1 MTGGE
6 EEPKKVESKG
16 FAGLS
21 SLVSDVDTSPP
32 PPPAPKKEP
41 AAAAPSTGRHGLQPA
56 QLQPQPSQQRQ
67 TYQEPAQPRSGD
79 SLGGKWLL
87 GVVVVFGVVFW
98 LLGLSNKNE
107 DSSSLTNATTIQA
120 QKNSQRGTPNK
131 TEESVAP
138 KFGDYSSEIYSGQ
151 RAKVNLITDFDK
163 NFKTR
168 IRKTQA
174 EPINFAGEYILA
186 TWGCGMDC
194 LMGVAV
200 SARTGQVIEL
210 PGTACCWKSAGEK
223 IIFKKNSRLLVL
235 AGLINETGQHGAHF
249 YELKNNEFF
258 HVKTIPVKED
268 EPSDN
273 SATLAPAPSNQN
285 AASAYSPTPELPQQS
300 ASPAEDKPPIGSS
313 LVLST
318 AQIRYCLAED
328 IRVEAAKAVVNSNS
342 DGDVERFNAMVAD
355 YNSRCGSFR
364 YRSGTLES
372 ARRDIEPYRS
382 QFQSE
387 GRSRFA
393 RSPSTGSLSTPA
405 PSRPAADATVQAIQR
420 KLNELGYD
428 AGTADGLMGQGTLS
442 AIFAFQRDNG
452 LVADGN
458 ATVALLQLLTTSRQG
473 DRQEAQVPATSLAV
487 VPPIY
492 TPPARAPS
500 RQESASPTSGGIPQ
514 NAHLNYLGNG
524 WECNRGY
531 YRAGNE
537 CQPVQMPRYAT
548 LDVYGSGWV
557 CQRGYFKS
565 GNECQPVQ
573 MPQNATLDVYGS
585 GWVCQRGYYRSANEC
600 LPVQMPRY
608 ATLDVYGSGW
618 VCQRGHYKSGNEC
631 LPVQMPPNATLDVY
645 GSGWVCQRGFYK
657 SVNQC
662 LPVQTPQNA
671 TLDVYGSGWVC
682 IRGYTRVGDSCAA
695 N

>member
-6 EEPKKVESKG
+6 EEPKKGEGKG

-32 PPPAPKKEP
+32 PPTVPKKEP
-41 AAAAPSTGRHGLQPA
+41 AAAAPSAGRPGLQPA
-56 QLQPQPSQQRQ
+56 QPQPQPSQQRQ
-67 TYQEPAQPRSGD
+67 TYQEPAQPPSGD

-87 GVVVVFGVVFW
+87 GVVVVFGVLFW
-98 LLGLSNKNE
+98 LFGLSNKNE

-120 QKNSQRGTPNK
+120 QKNSRGGTPNK

-138 KFGDYSSEIYSGQ
+138 KFGDYSSEFYSGQ
-151 RAKVNLITDFDK
+151 RAKVNLLTDFDK

-174 EPINFAGEYILA
+174 ESINFAGEYILA

-328 IRVEAAKAVVNSNS
+328 IRMEAAKAVVNSYS
-342 DGDVERFNAMVAD
+342 DGDVHRFNAMVAD
-355 YNSRCGSFR
+355 YNSRCGNFR
-364 YRSGTLES
+364 YRSGALES
-372 ARRDIEPYRS
+372 ARREIEPYRS
-382 QFQSE
+382 QFQGE
-387 GRSRFA
+387 GRSKFA
-393 RSPSTGSLSTPA
+393 RPPLASSPPSALATAPA
-405 PSRPAADATVQAIQR
+405 PQPQPQSNGVPV
-420 KLNELGYD
+420 
-428 AGTADGLMGQGTLS
+428 LS
-442 AIFAFQRDNG
+442 MA
-452 LVADGN
+452 
-458 ATVALLQLLTTSRQG
+458 
-473 DRQEAQVPATSLAV
+473 
-487 VPPIY
+487 
-492 TPPARAPS
+492 
-500 RQESASPTSGGIPQ
+500 SASEQASIESVCGVHKRVSGPADYYRCQQTELTKLSNSGGQPDLSRASASEQASIESVCGVHKRVSGP
-514 NAHLNYLGNG
+514 A
-524 WECNRGY
+524 GY
-531 YRAGNE
+531 YNCLRSELNKL
-537 CQPVQMPRYAT
+537 T
-548 LDVYGSGWV
+548 
-557 CQRGYFKS
+557 
-565 GNECQPVQ
+565 
-573 MPQNATLDVYGS
+573 
-585 GWVCQRGYYRSANEC
+585 YR
-600 LPVQMPRY
+600 
-608 ATLDVYGSGW
+608 
-618 VCQRGHYKSGNEC
+618 
-631 LPVQMPPNATLDVY
+631 
-645 GSGWVCQRGFYK
+645 
-657 SVNQC
+657 
-662 LPVQTPQNA
+662 
-671 TLDVYGSGWVC
+671 
-682 IRGYTRVGDSCAA
+682 
-695 N
+695 

>member
-210 PGTACCWKSAGEK
+210 PGTACCWKNAGEK

-235 AGLINETGQHGAHF
+235 AGLINETGEHGAHF
-249 YELKNNEFF
+249 YELKNDDFF
-258 HVKTIPVKED
+258 HVKTIPIKED
-268 EPSDN
+268 DPSDN

-285 AASAYSPTPELPQQS
+285 AASAYSPTPTLPQQS
-300 ASPAEDKPPIGSS
+300 TSPTEDKPPINSS
-313 LVLST
+313 LVLSNE
-318 AQIRYCLAED
+318 QIRYCLAED
-328 IRVEAAKAVVNSNS
+328 IRMEAAKAVVNSYN
-342 DGDVERFNAMVAD
+342 DGDVDRFNALVVD

-364 YRSGTLES
+364 YRSGALEG
-372 ARRDIEPYRS
+372 ARREIESYRS
-382 QFQSE
+382 QLQSE
-387 GRSRFA
+387 GRSKFA
-393 RSPSTGSLSTPA
+393 RPHSVSSPPSALTTAPA
-405 PSRPAADATVQAIQR
+405 PLQPQPQSNGGPNLSMTSVSERASIESVCGVHKRVSGPADYYRCQQTELTKLSNSGGQPDLSRA
-420 KLNELGYD
+420 
-428 AGTADGLMGQGTLS
+428 
-442 AIFAFQRDNG
+442 
-452 LVADGN
+452 
-458 ATVALLQLLTTSRQG
+458 
-473 DRQEAQVPATSLAV
+473 
-487 VPPIY
+487 
-492 TPPARAPS
+492 
-500 RQESASPTSGGIPQ
+500 SASEQASIESVCGVHKRVSGPADYY
-514 NAHLNYLGNG
+514 NCLRSELNKLM
-524 WECNRGY
+524 
-531 YRAGNE
+531 YR
-537 CQPVQMPRYAT
+537 
-548 LDVYGSGWV
+548 
-557 CQRGYFKS
+557 
-565 GNECQPVQ
+565 
-573 MPQNATLDVYGS
+573 
-585 GWVCQRGYYRSANEC
+585 
-600 LPVQMPRY
+600 
-608 ATLDVYGSGW
+608 
-618 VCQRGHYKSGNEC
+618 
-631 LPVQMPPNATLDVY
+631 
-645 GSGWVCQRGFYK
+645 
-657 SVNQC
+657 
-662 LPVQTPQNA
+662 
-671 TLDVYGSGWVC
+671 
-682 IRGYTRVGDSCAA
+682 
-695 N
+695 